1 MNGKYEG
8 RIKGLGNT
16 TFMTYYP
23 VQVCIVALLVSD
35 LSLILPHKAREF
47 EGT

>member
-8 RIKGLGNT
+8 RMRGLGNT
-16 TFMTYYP
+16 TFMIYYP
-23 VQVCIVALLVSD
+23 VQVRIVALLVSD
-35 LSLILPHKAREF
+35 LSLILCQKAYEF